1 MYLPKQG
8 ENFKVNN
15 RYPNSFNHPGGR
27 RLASTGPPWSSCWGS
42 SSSDLIGVL
51 GIAIKPILLQ
61 VNQKTNIASNI
72 NRPVRAASRIPKGFN
87 KLRKASTLEVFAVS
101 STITLFSLTS
111 TIFAP
116 NCVARTEMEC
126 ICWCFKRSACDGV
139 MGGWW
144 SSGWA
149 LRSKLCARI
158 VSRSNF
164 VSAESSLTT
173 RRGSWNGPPT
183 NCSSRYSGPRMDT
196 FARRSSREITLVSV

>member
-1 MYLPKQG
+1 MH
-8 ENFKVNN
+8 N
-15 RYPNSFNHPGGR
+15 RYPNRFFQPGGR
-27 RLASTGPPWSSCWGS
+27 RLASTEFWSSCWGS

-51 GIAIKPILLQ
+51 GIAIKPIKFFHQINTLILH
-61 VNQKTNIASNI
+61 QKNI

-126 ICWCFKRSACDGV
+126 ICWCFKRSACEGV

-144 SSGWA
+144 GSGWA
-149 LRSKLCARI
+149 LRSKLCAKI

-164 VSAESSLTT
+164 VSTGSSLT
-173 RRGSWNGPPT
+173 RRGSWDGPPES
-183 NCSSRYSGPRMDT
+183 CSSRYSGPRMDT